1 MSRRTK
7 WLLGLT
13 ALLLLAVIAAGGA
26 YFRLHA
32 SPAVP
37 EVPLA
42 GQDREVVEKV
52 KVAREAVI
60 RTPRSANAWGHL
72 GRVLL
77 ANEIYLD
84 IALVCFLQ
92 AERLDPDEPRWPYF
106 SGGLLAGEQGK
117 PEEGLPKLER
127 AVLLAEGSLE
137 PTFAPRL
144 WLAETLVSLG
154 RYEQAAGHFTKVLA
168 AEPNNP
174 RAHFGLGLLAYSRG
188 EWEQCRSHME
198 ACLGSPEARKKACVQ
213 LATVCEQLQDKEA
226 ADKYAK
232 LAAHAPKDF
241 DWRDPYVAQHLNLA
255 VRARDRYR
263 AVENLEAQGQLG
275 NAASILEIMIS
286 EYKDDYRPHLMMG
299 RIQGQMGQF
308 QSAEIHLLKARLM
321 APDKIQV
328 HYILSLVL
336 FRKAEAMLAKE
347 GDSPK
352 VKALF
357 EESAKS
363 ARAALAIRPDYGY
376 AHMSLGLA
384 LKRLGQRAD
393 ALAAFREAVHC
404 NPDFADN
411 HLFLGETLA
420 EEGDLAAARYHLEQA
435 RLLTNPNDTRPKA
448 ALDKLPATK

>member
-1 MSRRTK
+1 
-7 WLLGLT
+7 LT
-13 ALLLLAVIAAGGA
+13 TFLLLAAIAAGGA
-26 YFRLHA
+26 YVWLNR
-32 SPAVP
+32 SPPVP
-37 EVPLA
+37 EIPLA
-42 GQDREVVEKV
+42 GQDREVVEKI
-52 KVAREAVI
+52 KTARETVI

-84 IALVCFLQ
+84 IALVCFLE
-92 AERLDPDEPRWPYF
+92 AERLDPEEPRWPYF
-106 SGGLLAGEQGK
+106 SGGLIAGEQGK
-117 PEEGLPKLER
+117 PEEALPKLER
-127 AVLLAEGSLE
+127 AVVLAEASLE
-137 PTFAPRL
+137 PTFTPRL

-154 RYEQAAGHFTKVLA
+154 RPEQAAGHFTKVLA

-174 RAHFGLGLLAYSRG
+174 RAHFGLGLLAYSRS
-188 EWEQCRSHME
+188 EWQPCRTHME
-198 ACLGSPEARKKACVQ
+198 ACLGSPEARKKACVH
-213 LATVCEQLQDKEA
+213 LATVCEHLGDKDA

-232 LAAHAPKDF
+232 LAARAPKDF
-241 DWRDPYVAQHLNLA
+241 DWSDPYVAQYLNLA
-255 VRARDRYR
+255 VRSRDRFR

-275 NAASILEIMIS
+275 NAASILEVLIA

-308 QSAEIHLLKARLM
+308 ASAELHLLKARQM
-321 APDKIQV
+321 ASDKIQV
-328 HYILSLVL
+328 HYVLSLVL

-357 EESAKS
+357 EASAKS
-363 ARAALAIRPDYGY
+363 ARVALTIRPDYGY

-411 HLFLGETLA
+411 HLFLGEALA
-420 EEGDLAAARYHLEQA
+420 DEGDLVAARYHLEQA
-435 RLLTNPNDTRPKA
+435 RLLTNPNDPRPKA
-448 ALDKLPATK
+448 ALDKLPKEPRTK